1 MNQKIPVVILR
12 GGGDLASGV
21 ALRLHRAGIK
31 VVITELAQ
39 PLVVRRLVA
48 FASAV
53 YEGEIAVEGI
63 TAASVFNI
71 VEAMRAFGSD
81 QIPLFVDPD
90 CDVRHAPGLDVYAI
104 VDARMMKK
112 PPELGMDSAPL
123 MIGLGPGFVAGEN
136 CHAVIETNR
145 GHFLGRVIWEGAPQ
159 PNTGVPGSVASHSVK
174 RVLRAP
180 TDGVLH
186 ALKELGIRVKQGC
199 VLAEVGGQPI
209 LAPFD
214 GILRGLV
221 HDGLPVHKG
230 MKVGDVDPRD
240 DPSYA
245 RLISEKSL
253 AIAGGVLEVLL
264 TRPEMRQTLWS

>member
-1 MNQKIPVVILR
+1 MERRIPVVILR

-21 ALRLHRAGIK
+21 ALRLWHVGIK
-31 VVITELAQ
+31 IVITELPQ

-53 YEGEIAVEGI
+53 YEGEIVVEGL
-63 TAASVFNI
+63 TAVLMKSVADALGVLVSN
-71 VEAMRAFGSD
+71 R
-81 QIPLFVDPD
+81 IPVLVDAD
-90 CDVRHAPGLDVYAI
+90 CAIRHAAELDVRAI
-104 VDARMMKK
+104 VDARMRKK
-112 PPELGMDSAPL
+112 PPELGMDAAPL

-145 GHFLGRVIWEGAPQ
+145 GHFLGRVIWKGAPQ
-159 PNTGVPGSVASHSVK
+159 ADTGVPGAVASHSAS

-180 TDGVLH
+180 AEGNLRAVR
-186 ALKELGIRVKQGC
+186 ELGDRVKQGD
-199 VLAEVGGQPI
+199 LIAEVNDQPI

-221 HDGLPVHKG
+221 HEGLPVHIG

-245 RLISEKSL
+245 YLASEKSL
-253 AIAGGVLEVLL
+253 AIGGGVLEALL
-264 TRPEMRQTLWS
+264 SRPEIRNTLWR